1 MFEELDG
8 AVAVVT
14 GGARGLGLAMATAL
28 AGQGARIA
36 LLDLLPEVEASAAD
50 LAVRTGVAAVGI
62 TADVTSPASLA
73 GAFDQV
79 EQALGVPR
87 VLVNA
92 AGIDGT
98 ADAVEVDPS
107 FWQRV
112 MDVNVSGTFYSCEA
126 FARRAFAAGVSGS
139 IVNISSMSAFVV
151 NVPQRQAVYNTSKA
165 AVDQLTRSLAVEWIG
180 RGVRVN
186 AIAPG
191 YFLTD
196 MTRATVEA
204 EPEMAR
210 CWLAHIPAGRMGEPP
225 DLAGLVVFLASDAS
239 RYVVGE
245 SVVIDGGYS
254 IV

>member
-1 MFEELDG
+1 MFEDLDG
-8 AVAVVT
+8 KVAVVT

-28 AGQGARIA
+28 AGQAARVA
-36 LLDLLPEVEASAAD
+36 LLDLLPEVEASTAD
-50 LAVRTGVAAVGI
+50 LAAHAGVDAVGI
-62 TADVTSPASLA
+62 SVDVTSPASVA
-73 GAFDQV
+73 AAFEQV
-79 EQALGVPR
+79 ERALGVPR

-92 AGIDGT
+92 AGISGT
-98 ADAVEVDPS
+98 ADAVEVDAS
-107 FWQRV
+107 FWQHV
-112 MDVNVSGTFYSCEA
+112 MDVNVSGTFYACQA
-126 FARRAFAAGVSGS
+126 FARRAFAADVTGS

-210 CWLAHIPAGRMGEPP
+210 RWLGHIPAGRMGEPP

>member
-1 MFEELDG
+1 MFEDLDG
-8 AVAVVT
+8 TVAVVT

-28 AGQGARIA
+28 AGQGARVA
-36 LLDLLPEVEASAAD
+36 LLDLLPGVEASAAD
-50 LAVRTGVAAVGI
+50 LAARTGVTVVGV
-62 TADVTSPASLA
+62 TADVTSPASVA

-79 EQALGVPR
+79 EQALGAPR

-92 AGIDGT
+92 AGVAGT

-112 MDVNVSGTFYSCEA
+112 MDVNVSGTFYACQA
-126 FARRAFAAGVSGS
+126 FARRAFAAGVRGS

-196 MTRATVEA
+196 MTRGVVEA
-204 EPEMAR
+204 EPEMAQR
-210 CWLAHIPAGRMGEPP
+210 WLAHIPAGRMGEPP